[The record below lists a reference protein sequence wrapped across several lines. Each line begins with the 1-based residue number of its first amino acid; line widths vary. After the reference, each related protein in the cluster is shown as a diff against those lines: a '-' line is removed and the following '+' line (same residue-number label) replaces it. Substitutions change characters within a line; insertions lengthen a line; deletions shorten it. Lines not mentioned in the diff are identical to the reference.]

1 MNTAVYTAVDLCA
14 FRKLHTL
21 NYDALEFLG
30 NIEKTMSR
38 NLLYIQNEAR
48 RYSSH
53 ILPTRP
59 AGVLGPGVPSER
71 LLELY

>member
-38 NLLYIQNEAR
+38 NLLQNEGTVAT
-48 RYSSH
+48 Y
-53 ILPTRP
+53 LPTRP
-59 AGVLGPGVPSER
+59 AGVGPGVPSER
-71 LLELY
+71 YRVIPGY